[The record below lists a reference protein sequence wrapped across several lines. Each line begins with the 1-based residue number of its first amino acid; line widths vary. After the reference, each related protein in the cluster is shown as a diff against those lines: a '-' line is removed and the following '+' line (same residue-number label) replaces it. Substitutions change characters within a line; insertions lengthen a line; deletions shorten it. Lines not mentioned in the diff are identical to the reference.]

1 MGARHR
7 NEVIR
12 AVEHAPFP
20 LFLPSLAASLACCS
34 MRVCKKILLK
44 FWSHDA
50 SGEGAIEGSE
60 SVRLASAKSIF
71 SFFVRLR
78 FEPHKRRANSATPP
92 LPHSC
97 VLPQPLRP
105 GTILSRVIALSHR
118 WSPRAS
124 LCSLRHHSLPL
135 YFLPLIQGAES
146 SRAMSFGDNSLS
158 NHPPFVA

>member
-1 MGARHR
+1 MRQPPKNPWERHR

-20 LFLPSLAASLACCS
+20 LFLLSLSLACCS

-60 SVRLASAKSIF
+60 SVRLPSAKSIF

-78 FEPHKRRANSATPP
+78 FEPHKRRANSATP
-92 LPHSC
+92 LPPSSC
-97 VLPQPLRP
+97 LLLQPLRP

-135 YFLPLIQGAES
+135 YFLPLIQGAVS
-146 SRAMSFGDNSLS
+146 QRAMSF
-158 NHPPFVA
+158 

>member
-1 MGARHR
+1 MRQPPKNPRERHR

-20 LFLPSLAASLACCS
+20 LFPPLSLACCS

-60 SVRLASAKSIF
+60 SVRLPSAKSIF

-78 FEPHKRRANSATPP
+78 FEPHKRRANSATP
-92 LPHSC
+92 LPTF
-97 VLPQPLRP
+97 LLLQPLRP

-146 SRAMSFGDNSLS
+146 SRAMSF
-158 NHPPFVA
+158 

>member
-1 MGARHR
+1 M
-7 NEVIR
+7 VIDWSLNGKVS
-12 AVEHAPFP
+12 ALFP
-20 LFLPSLAASLACCS
+20 LFLLSLSLACCS

-50 SGEGAIEGSE
+50 SGEGSE
-60 SVRLASAKSIF
+60 SVRLPSAKSIF

-78 FEPHKRRANSATPP
+78 FEPHKRRANSATP
-92 LPHSC
+92 LPAS
-97 VLPQPLRP
+97 LLLQPLRP

-146 SRAMSFGDNSLS
+146 SRAMSF
-158 NHPPFVA
+158 